1 MPRCAV
7 CLACLDSKPEKLL
20 LVSKKDE
27 AARNNRSISTEIC
40 WSDLTRM
47 KPTPTFALCA
57 VLFLLLSL
65 PAMAQADKA
74 ANAREYQPPDLHYEL
89 ATKDGRLIF
98 HLGEI
103 IELEEAYSAEVP
115 DKYLLLSQPKKVN
128 GHAAQMTIEPNHG
141 IIDRVLDEGVR
152 SVESIMHANCGGIGG
167 GIGSGC
173 ADCDTQRLVSP
184 SPIKIPFN
192 LTRQFQITEPGHYF
206 LQTKAANVVVAPTAE
221 QLNSPITLTSN
232 ILEIEVVEDPL
243 WSRETLAAAIEQF
256 EKAEA
261 KYVSHG
267 WDKLSMSQMG
277 TEGIGERINL
287 EGEMQEAAEKMKLL
301 DTEESLAEIV
311 RRYDGA
317 NIGWDYYR
325 YILYD
330 GIIQSKHISLAIDLL
345 SEKILQPD
353 FWVSERVV
361 DQLTAMKVQSEF
373 PWAFDRNDSSYRKR
387 FYPEARRILHDYVLA
402 VGKSLA
408 EKDSNAYAPS
418 LNVFNLYARQDFC
431 TGHPLISRS
440 EMQGINQQI
449 RVYEEGSK

>member
-1 MPRCAV
+1 
-7 CLACLDSKPEKLL
+7 
-20 LVSKKDE
+20 
-27 AARNNRSISTEIC
+27 
-40 WSDLTRM
+40 M
-47 KPTPTFALCA
+47 KPTSIFAFSA
-57 VLFLLLSL
+57 VLVLLSL
-65 PAMAQADKA
+65 PAMAQADKT
-74 ANAREYQPPDLHYEL
+74 ANAGEYQTPDLHYKL
-89 ATKDGRLIF
+89 ATKDGRTIF

-103 IELEEAYSAEVP
+103 IELEEAYASEVP

-128 GHAAQMTIEPNHG
+128 GHAAKMTIEPNHG
-141 IIDRVLDEGVR
+141 VIDRVLDEGVR

-173 ADCDTQRLVSP
+173 ADCDTQRLLSP

-206 LQTKAANVVVAPTAE
+206 LQTKAANVVLAPMAE

-256 EKAEA
+256 DKAET

-277 TEGIGERINL
+277 TGGTGERINL
-287 EGEMQEAAEKMKLL
+287 EGEMQEAAEKMTLL

-330 GIIQSKHISLAIDLL
+330 GIIQSKHSSLAIDLL
-345 SEKILQPD
+345 SERMLQPD
-353 FWVSERVV
+353 FWISEQVI
-361 DQLTAMKVQSEF
+361 DQLTALNLLRKF
-373 PWAFDRNDSSYRKR
+373 PKALDSNEASYQKQ
-387 FYPEARRILHDYVLA
+387 FYPVARRILHDYVLA

-440 EMQGINQQI
+440 EMQGINQRI
-449 RVYEEGSK
+449 RVRREFKVEISLARK